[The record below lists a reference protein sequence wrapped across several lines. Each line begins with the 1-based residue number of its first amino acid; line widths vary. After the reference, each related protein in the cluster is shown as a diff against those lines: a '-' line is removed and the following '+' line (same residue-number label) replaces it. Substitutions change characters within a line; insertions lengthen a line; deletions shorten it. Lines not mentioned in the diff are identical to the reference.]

1 MNAEIRN
8 SQQDVCRIL
17 SMALLSD
24 NDLDE
29 PEIAELVE
37 MQALEKLGISPEQ
50 FRSTLHGL
58 CDEILRDDDRR
69 AGISVMDQEQAIEV
83 MSLINRDAPLSLDAV
98 SHLVDLVYEADPAVL
113 GEKLLDEER
122 INDAIDRID
131 DPQLRLWTCS
141 MLLRLIHAD
150 GELHDN
156 EKALLSHIFNRWEIS
171 PEELRGEEETM
182 EG

>member
-1 MNAEIRN
+1 MNAAIRN

-24 NDLDE
+24 NDFDE
-29 PEIAELVE
+29 PEMAEIIE
-37 MQALEKLGISPEQ
+37 MRVHEKLGISPEQ

-69 AGISVMDQEQAIEV
+69 AGISVMEPEQAIEL
-83 MSLINRDAPLSLDAV
+83 MSLINRDAPMSFETV
-98 SHLVDLVYEADPAVL
+98 SHLVDLVYQADPAVL

-122 INDAIDRID
+122 INNAIDRVD
-131 DPQLRLWTCS
+131 DPQLRLWICS
-141 MLLRLIHAD
+141 MLLRLAHAD

-156 EKALLSHIFNRWEIS
+156 EKALLSHVFNRWEID
-171 PEELRGEEETM
+171 PEELRGEEEMM

>member
-29 PEIAELVE
+29 PEIAEIIE
-37 MQALEKLGISPEQ
+37 MRVHEKLGISPEQ

-69 AGISVMDQEQAIEV
+69 EGISVMEPEQAIEL
-83 MSLINRDAPLSLDAV
+83 MSLINRDAPMSFDTL

-113 GEKLLDEER
+113 GEKLLDEDR
-122 INDAIDRID
+122 INNAIDRVD
-131 DPQLRLWTCS
+131 DPQLRLWICS
-141 MLLRLIHAD
+141 MLLRLVHAD

-156 EKALLSHIFNRWEIS
+156 EKALLSHIFDRWEIS
-171 PEELRGEEETM
+171 PEELRGEEEIPAV
-182 EG
+182 